1 MPVITL
7 PDGSKREYDQAV
19 TVMDVALSI
28 GSGLAK
34 ATLAGK
40 VNGNLV
46 DAGTLINQDATLQLI
61 TAKDEDGIDVI
72 RHSTAHLL
80 AQAVKQLFPSA
91 QVTIGPV
98 IENGFFYDFA
108 YERPFTPEDLS
119 AIEKKMEQ
127 LVAEDYAIHRSVLS
141 RDEAV
146 QFFKNLGE
154 AYKAEIIE
162 SIPANEDLSLYEQG
176 GFTDLCRGPHVPSTG
191 KLKVFKLM
199 KIAGAYWRGN
209 SDNEMLQ
216 RIYGTAW
223 GDKKDLQ
230 AYLHRLEE
238 AEKRDHRK
246 LAKTLDLFHSQEEA
260 PGMVFWHEKGW
271 IIYQQVEQYIREKLR
286 VNGYGE
292 VRTPQVVDR
301 SLWEKSGHWEKF
313 GDMIFTTH
321 SENRDYAIK
330 PMNCPCHVQIYN
342 QGLKSYRDLPI
353 RLAEFGSCHR
363 NEPSGT
369 LHGLMRVRNFVQ
381 DDAHIFCT
389 EGQIQDEV
397 STFIDMLFDVYKDFG
412 FEEVIIK
419 LSTRPANRVG
429 DDSVWDKA
437 ENALELALNTKGL
450 KWDLQP
456 GEGAFYGPK
465 IEFSLKDCIGR
476 VWQCGTIQV
485 DFSMP
490 GRLDA
495 TYIAEDGS
503 RQVPVMLH
511 RAILGSLERFIGIL
525 IEQHAG
531 TFPLWLSPVQIV
543 VLNITDRHSEY
554 ASQVMLDLEKQ
565 GIRVKID
572 LRNEKIGFKIREHS
586 MQRVP
591 YLVIIGD
598 KELEQQSITVRTQ
611 KGDDLGS
618 LSIHEFTERLKQE
631 ITGRK

>member
-1 MPVITL
+1 MLVITL
-7 PDGSKREYDQAV
+7 PDGSQRTYES
-19 TVMDVALSI
+19 ALSVFEVAQSI
-28 GSGLAK
+28 GAGLAK

-40 VNGNLV
+40 LNGQLV
-46 DAGTLINQDATLQLI
+46 DASTRIESDATLQLI
-61 TAKDEDGIDVI
+61 TAKDDEGLDII

-98 IENGFFYDFA
+98 IENGFYYDFA
-108 YERPFTPEDLS
+108 YERAFTPDDLT
-119 AIEKKMEQ
+119 AIEAKMQQ
-127 LVAEDYAIHRSVLS
+127 LVTENKDVVRSELS
-141 RDEAV
+141 RDDAV
-146 QFFKNLGE
+146 TFFKNQGE

-162 SIPANEDLSLYEQG
+162 SIPADQVLSLYNQG
-176 GFTDLCRGPHVPSTG
+176 SFTDLCRGPHVPNTG
-191 KLKVFKLM
+191 KLGAFKLM
-199 KIAGAYWRGN
+199 KIAGAYWRG
-209 SDNEMLQ
+209 DAKNEMLQ

-223 GDKKDLQ
+223 RDKKELQ
-230 AYLHRLEE
+230 AYLTRLEE

-246 LAKTLDLFHSQEEA
+246 LAKTLDFFHIQEEA

-271 IIYQQVEQYIREKLR
+271 TIYQQVEQYIREKLR

-292 VRTPQVVDR
+292 VRTPQLVDR
-301 SLWEKSGHWEKF
+301 SLWEKSGHWDKF
-313 GDMIFTTH
+313 GAMIFTSH

-330 PMNCPCHVQIYN
+330 PMNCPCHVQIFN
-342 QGLKSYRDLPI
+342 QGMKSYRDLPI

-381 DDAHIFCT
+381 DDAHIFCA
-389 EGQIQDEV
+389 ESQIQEEV
-397 STFIDMLFDVYKDFG
+397 ATFIELLYSVYKDFG
-412 FEEVIIK
+412 FDDVIIK
-419 LSTRPANRVG
+419 LSTRPENRVG
-429 DDSVWDKA
+429 SDEVWDKA
-437 ENALELALNTKGL
+437 EAALELALNAKNL
-450 KWDLQP
+450 AWELQP

-490 GRLDA
+490 GRLGA
-495 TYIAEDGS
+495 SFIAEDGS

-511 RAILGSLERFIGIL
+511 RAILGSIERFIGIL

-531 TFPLWLSPVQIV
+531 TFPTWLAPVQVMVMVIA
-543 VLNITDRHSEY
+543 DRHANY
-554 ASQVMLDLEKQ
+554 AHQVVKTLESQGV
-565 GIRVKID
+565 RVKID

-598 KELEQQSITVRTQ
+598 KELEEQKITVRTQ

-618 LSIHEFTERLKQE
+618 LTMEDFSAVFAQVIANKA
-631 ITGRK
+631 

>member
-7 PDGSKREYDQAV
+7 PDGSNREFDHAV
-19 TVMDVALSI
+19 TVMDVAQSI

-34 ATLAGK
+34 ATLAGR
-40 VNGNLV
+40 VNNVLV
-46 DAGTLINQDATLQLI
+46 DASTLIDKDASLQII
-61 TAKDEDGIDVI
+61 TAKDVEGVDVI

-80 AQAVKQLFPSA
+80 AQAVKQLFPEA

-98 IENGFFYDFA
+98 IENGFYYDFS
-108 YERPFTPEDLS
+108 YQRPFTPDDLK
-119 AIEKKMEQ
+119 AIEIKMQQ
-127 LVAEDYAIHRSVLS
+127 LVAEDIVISRSVLS
-141 RDEAV
+141 RDAAV
-146 QFFKNLGE
+146 SFFKDLGE
-154 AYKAEIIE
+154 NYKAELIE
-162 SIPANEDLSLYEQG
+162 SISAEQELSLYQQG

-191 KLKVFKLM
+191 KLSSFKLM

-209 SDNEMLQ
+209 SENEMLQ

-223 GDKKDLQ
+223 GDKKELQ

-246 LAKTLDLFHSQEEA
+246 LAKTLDLFHTQEEA

-271 IIYQQVEQYIREKLR
+271 IIYQQIEQFIREKLR

-292 VRTPQVVDR
+292 VKTPQLVDR
-301 SLWEKSGHWEKF
+301 TLWEKSGHWDKF
-313 GDMIFTTH
+313 GAMIFTTH
-321 SENRDYAIK
+321 SEHRDYAIK

-342 QGLKSYRDLPI
+342 QGIKSYRDLPI
-353 RLAEFGSCHR
+353 RIAEFGSCHR

-389 EGQIQDEV
+389 ENQIQDEV
-397 STFIDMLFDVYKDFG
+397 SVFIDMLFSVYKDFG
-412 FEEVIIK
+412 FEEVIMK
-419 LSTRPANRVG
+419 LSTRPENRVG

-437 ENALELALNTKGL
+437 ESALELALNNKGL

-490 GRLDA
+490 GRLGA

-503 RQVPVMLH
+503 KQVPVMLH
-511 RAILGSLERFIGIL
+511 RAILGSLERFLGIL
-525 IEQHAG
+525 IEEYAG
-531 TFPLWLSPVQIV
+531 TFPVWLAPVQVMVI
-543 VLNITDRHSEY
+543 NIADRHANY
-554 ASQVMLDLEKQ
+554 ASKIMRDLEQQ

-598 KELEQQSITVRTQ
+598 KELEEKNITVRTQ
-611 KGDDLGS
+611 KGEDLGG
-618 LSIHEFTERLKQE
+618 LSVNDFAGLVKQE
-631 ITGRK
+631 IVDRK